1 MWDLGIQQQ
10 AASILY
16 EDNNAATAM
25 ANAQK
30 PTNRTRHMDICFFA
44 LLDWVER
51 DLIRLDR
58 IHTSSNE
65 SDLLKKHW
73 KAPSPIVT
81 LTT

>member
-16 EDNNAATAM
+16 DDNNAAIAM

-30 PTNRTRHMDICFFA
+30 PTNRTRHMDICFLA

-51 DLIRLDR
+51 DLIHLDR

-65 SDLLKKHW
+65 SDHLKNIGKHPLLSSH
-73 KAPSPIVT
+73 
-81 LTT
+81 